1 LRLGDRGHLSG
12 QRTADQKVVEGKT
25 MSIPYAPLWAYLY
38 PAIFMGMVSAIM
50 LVTLWWTDDSR
61 PGAARRRLKHYKY
74 LKLLDDYRTGQDYS
88 RPFSR
93 YIRLKTR

>member
-1 LRLGDRGHLSG
+1 
-12 QRTADQKVVEGKT
+12 

-38 PAIFMGMVSAIM
+38 PAILLGGVSTIM
-50 LVTLWWTDDSR
+50 LITLWWTDASR
-61 PGAARRRLKHYKY
+61 PGAVRRRLNKYKY